1 MARQA
6 DAIIIGAGV
15 IGAATAFELCKRGY
29 KTLNIDKLPGRG
41 LRADEQLVRDRARAL
56 LVARGRR
63 DGLRGLLLLAGLG
76 ALPRRRRRHGHRAL
90 HAVRHGAA
98 QERHRPPR
106 EGPRATTATSASST
120 RSGTTP
126 RSSRRSPSTRTD
138 AFWPPRRPDDPH
150 FWDEPQAELDG
161 AIFTPGSGYV
171 NDPAARHPQPAAR
184 GRGQGRRVPLPRRG
198 RRDPP
203 RRRPRRRRH
212 ADRRHR
218 DRRAGRGQRRRARTR
233 SSSTAWPA
241 SRTR

>member
-15 IGAATAFELCKRGY
+15 IGAATAFELGKRGY
-29 KTLNIDKLPGRG
+29 KTLNIDKLPERG

-56 LVARGRR
+56 LLARGRR
-63 DGLRGLLLLAGLG
+63 HGLRGLLLLAGLG
-76 ALPRRRRRHGHRAL
+76 ALPRRRRRHGDLAL

-106 EGPRATTATSASST
+106 EGPRPL
-120 RSGTTP
+120 P
-126 RSSRRSPSTRTD
+126 RPRRRVRGVGQRQAQGEGPRLQHGRLL
-138 AFWPPRRPDDPH
+138 AAQAPRRPALLGRAAGRARRRDLHPRLGLR
-150 FWDEPQAELDG
+150 QR
-161 AIFTPGSGYV
+161 
-171 NDPAARHPQPAAR
+171 PAARHPQPAAR
-184 GRGQGRRVPLPRRG
+184 GRVQGRRVPLPRRG

-212 ADRRHR
+212 AHRRHR
-218 DRRAGRGQRRRARTR
+218 DRRADRGQRRRARTR